1 MTAAKIFLAVLLTV
15 PFGFSTGL
23 RPLGEAA
30 APVAKTSPAPASGLF
45 ATSSSAAFAA
55 TVRPVLAAKC
65 TPCHEPGGKMYA
77 SLPFDKSE
85 TIASHREGVLKR
97 LKGDDRAA
105 VEKWLATLPQA
116 QAPAA
121 SK

>member
-1 MTAAKIFLAVLLTV
+1 MTGAKLGLAVLLAV
-15 PFGFSTGL
+15 PFGFATGL
-23 RPLGEAA
+23 RPAGEGLG
-30 APVAKTSPAPASGLF
+30 APADKASPPPASDLF
-45 ATSSSAAFAA
+45 RS

-105 VEKWLATLPQA
+105 VEKWLASLP

>member
-1 MTAAKIFLAVLLTV
+1 MTGARLGLAVLLAV
-15 PFGFSTGL
+15 PFGFSSGL
-23 RPLGEAA
+23 RPSGETPA
-30 APVAKTSPAPASGLF
+30 TSPGKAPTDLF
-45 ATSSSAAFAA
+45 ATS
-55 TVRPVLAAKC
+55 VRPVLAAKC

-85 TIASHREGVLKR
+85 TISSHRAGILKR

-105 VEKWLATLPQA
+105 VERWLASLP
-116 QAPAA
+116 P